1 MKKIL
6 AFAGSNSSKSINQ
19 QLVKYAASLLEKV
32 DVTVIDLREYDAPM
46 YSQDIEENDGFP
58 EIVRKFNDLLK
69 EYDGYI
75 IASPE
80 HNGGMPAFLKNII
93 DWQTRIG
100 GKEGFLG
107 KNPVLLLSSSPGG
120 LGGANNLKNIAHA
133 IKYWGGESVTF
144 YSLGGFY
151 QKFTN
156 GKITDQ
162 EEQTK
167 LVEATKT
174 FEGQF

>member
-6 AFAGSNSSKSINQ
+6 AFAGSNSSKSINK
-19 QLVKYAASLLEKV
+19 QLVVYTTSILEGV
-32 DVTVIDLREYDAPM
+32 EVETIDLRDYDAPI
-46 YSQDIEENDGFP
+46 YNQDIEENDGFP
-58 EIVRKFNDLLK
+58 KTVQEFNSLLR

-107 KNPVLLLSSSPGG
+107 KKPVLLLSTSPGG
-120 LGGANNLKNIAHA
+120 YGGANNLKNIAHA
-133 IKYWGGESVTF
+133 IQYWGGESKIS
-144 YSLGGFY
+144 YSLGSFY
-151 QKFTN
+151 QKFAE
-156 GKITDQ
+156 GKITD
-162 EEQTK
+162 EKENNK

-174 FEGQF
+174 FINQL